1 MLLFVLLHADMGSP
15 WEHLPTDVAREVM
28 EHLKW
33 DRGTSEVFR
42 QVCKGWRD
50 SHDRSATRLR
60 VTGDSLPS
68 SCILMTRFQILKE
81 IGVRFDSGPRFA
93 STFQRTFASL
103 TALTSLDLARCEQ
116 VSDNGL
122 HTLGGLTALTSLNV
136 SWCYEVSGDGLR
148 ALSTI
153 TALTDLMW
161 MVSASGSAEA
171 VVPLWR
177 PLNLRRLPL
186 PRTLR
191 VAPSPPPPPEA
202 PPG

>member
-1 MLLFVLLHADMGSP
+1 MGSP
-15 WEHLPTDVAREVM
+15 WEHLPADMAREVM
-28 EHLKW
+28 EHLNW

-93 STFQRTFASL
+93 SIFQRTFASL
-103 TALTSLDLARCEQ
+103 TALTSLDLRECEQ

-122 HTLGGLTALTSLNV
+122 HALDGLTALTSLNL
-136 SWCYEVSGDGLR
+136 SFCRQLSHGGLCSLAGLTALTSLDLHGCREMSDYGLRRLSTLTALTSLNLQSIRGGSDDGLR
-148 ALSTI
+148 A
-153 TALTDLMW
+153 
-161 MVSASGSAEA
+161 
-171 VVPLWR
+171 
-177 PLNLRRLPL
+177 
-186 PRTLR
+186 
-191 VAPSPPPPPEA
+191 
-202 PPG
+202 